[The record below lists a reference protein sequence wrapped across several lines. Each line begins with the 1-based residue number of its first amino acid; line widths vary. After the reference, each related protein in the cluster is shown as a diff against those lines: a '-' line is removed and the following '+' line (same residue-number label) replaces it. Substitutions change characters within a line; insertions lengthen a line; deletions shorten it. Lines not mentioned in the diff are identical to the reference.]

1 MSNFRTFGKSDCA
14 TARMFAGGVGPF
26 SDSCVFTM
34 SCMNC
39 GTPTGQADSAITAH
53 IAIAIASRFILPEA
67 TMAIIAIA
75 VVD

>member
-1 MSNFRTFGKSDCA
+1 
-14 TARMFAGGVGPF
+14 
-26 SDSCVFTM
+26 
-34 SCMNC
+34 MNC